1 MILDNISAEI
11 KNAPCSIREWN
22 TGSNYLFIE
31 CLDERFLIL
40 KAKGLC
46 GYQNEVEQFLSS
58 LSDESELPTERQLDI
73 VFANWDKLSSY
84 IGDWKSWEYPA
95 NIMIN
100 RKTANG
106 RYYGYNV
113 PCYKRPKLR
122 VLQSRTRFFP
132 VINLNK

>member
-22 TGSNYLFIE
+22 TGSNYLLVE

-40 KAKGLC
+40 KAKGLY
-46 GYQNEVEQFLSS
+46 GYQNEVEQFSS
-58 LSDESELPTERQLDI
+58 ILSDGSELPTARQLDI

-113 PCYKRPKLR
+113 PCRKRPKLQ

-132 VINLNK
+132 IINLNK